1 MPTQAPITPL
11 KLPRHVKTVVVFGGS
26 FDPPHHMHVLAP
38 LMLTQTM
45 FGDTGWL
52 LYVPAARSP
61 HKSSVIASDEH
72 RLAMLRYAIDLPGQR
87 SIWTDELDRAAWARE
102 HEHTPAPSFTI
113 DTLKRLRKILP
124 ARVKLRLLIGSDQVG
139 AFHKWNEPREIIKR
153 AEPLI
158 MMRPPVSSVLRL
170 WQSLDSRFWTREER
184 LAWLTRLAPSG
195 EAPMSSTA
203 LREAIRG
210 APKSLSAWLK
220 REDLNTVS
228 EGVARHIIRYNL
240 YNHRPGGPRPL
251 DPRDMPPAPVGNYP
265 RFAERVMDLWNPN
278 RVQVS
283 DAQWAKVFRTI
294 DPKNSRSQVPAYARP
309 VMNDAPKART
319 MKSKRN
325 KP

>member
-1 MPTQAPITPL
+1 
-11 KLPRHVKTVVVFGGS
+11 
-26 FDPPHHMHVLAP
+26 MHALAP
-38 LMLTQTM
+38 LLLIQTM

-52 LYVPAARSP
+52 LYIPAARSP
-61 HKSSVIASDEH
+61 HKEGVIATDEH

-102 HEHTPAPSFTI
+102 HGHTPTPSFTI

-139 AFHKWNEPREIIKR
+139 AFHTWKEPREIIKL

-158 MMRPPVSSVLRL
+158 MMRPPAGSVLGL
-170 WQSLDSRFWTREER
+170 WQKLDNRFWTREER

-195 EAPMSSTA
+195 EAPMSSTE
-203 LREAIRG
+203 LREAIPG
-210 APKSLSAWLK
+210 APKSLIAWSK
-220 REDLNTVS
+220 RDDLAVS

-240 YNHRPGGPRPL
+240 YDHRPGGPRPL
-251 DPRDMPPAPVGNYP
+251 DPKDMPPAPVGNYP
-265 RFAERVMDLWNPN
+265 RFAERVIDFWNPK

-283 DAQWAKVFRTI
+283 DAQWAKVFRKI
-294 DPKNSRSQVPAYARP
+294 DPKNSRSQIPAYARP
-309 VMNDAPKART
+309 VMKDASKNRT
-319 MKSKRN
+319 KKSKRK